1 MAAINFPTGASNG
14 TTHYENGKLWTF
26 DGVSWNITAQPANL
40 TYLPNLSTVGI
51 VTSGAW
57 AATAITSKY
66 GGFGSI
72 PIVSKGDIL
81 VGSGNTWYNL
91 PYSASNNQVLTV
103 DTSQA
108 FGIKW
113 ANAASSGITSPGGS
127 DTYVQF
133 NDGGSFGGTTDFTYI
148 KSNSILKLSG
158 ISTVYPN
165 LNIQK
170 SDNGYFSNP
179 RIGLKFN
186 NSNNP
191 STATDIYNSSGIA
204 FENKSGIGNTNYSKF
219 NLASFGFTDG
229 FSVFSITSE
238 QGSST
243 GYTDDYLRTA
253 LEIYS
258 YPRWT
263 NPNKSNVTYI
273 YGDIQLLSYY
283 AGETLGLGE
292 NPNNGQLYVEGGVG
306 IGKSLSVAGS
316 FYIYN
321 NNTTEYSGFK
331 YSGNATTVY
340 TLPTNTPQSASG
352 TSVLASTIDGTMRW
366 VGMGTGGA
374 GTVNQGI
381 QYSIPYYP
389 SAGTLITGSSNFTN
403 VGTGISI
410 TYTTASTSLTTGAL
424 VVSGGIGVGQT
435 SNTKTLGINNVIE
448 QMADTFTTSATG
460 TGQTVHL
467 VDSSVYRTLKYVIQT
482 TSGSDYNSSEILLM
496 HDGSTVYMTEYA
508 QLLAGSGLTLATF
521 DSDIS
526 GGKLRLLTSPT
537 NASTSYKFICTA
549 LRV

>member
-113 ANAASSGITSPGGS
+113 ASVTSS
-127 DTYVQF
+127 
-133 NDGGSFGGTTDFTYI
+133 
-148 KSNSILKLSG
+148 
-158 ISTVYPN
+158 
-165 LNIQK
+165 
-170 SDNGYFSNP
+170 
-179 RIGLKFN
+179 
-186 NSNNP
+186 
-191 STATDIYNSSGIA
+191 
-204 FENKSGIGNTNYSKF
+204 
-219 NLASFGFTDG
+219 
-229 FSVFSITSE
+229 
-238 QGSST
+238 
-243 GYTDDYLRTA
+243 
-253 LEIYS
+253 
-258 YPRWT
+258 
-263 NPNKSNVTYI
+263 
-273 YGDIQLLSYY
+273 
-283 AGETLGLGE
+283 
-292 NPNNGQLYVEGGVG
+292 
-306 IGKSLSVAGS
+306 
-316 FYIYN
+316 
-321 NNTTEYSGFK
+321 
-331 YSGNATTVY
+331 
-340 TLPTNTPQSASG
+340 
-352 TSVLASTIDGTMRW
+352 
-366 VGMGTGGA
+366 GGA
-374 GTVNQGI
+374 GTVAQGL

-389 SAGTLITGSSNFTN
+389 SAGTLITGSSSFTN

-460 TGQTVHL
+460 TGQTIHL